1 MSRLNDEV
9 FLILCVNRSSTQ
21 FDSHCVQLFHKE
33 ELETNQW
40 QILHQ
45 NANEKL
51 KDSWLFWKGNLKLRL
66 LSWKTLTRHFTIFL
80 ISFGHTE
87 VYLYE
92 PERGR
97 KKEEEEI
104 GFETRLSMV
113 KHAFWAAVKRVRKT
127 CINFQNSRMEEPT
140 TKGHS
145 NTRPQRSLRSLN
157 GEKKQHHHNFQN
169 LCQWARN
176 MRTHFFKVCQS
187 H

>member
-1 MSRLNDEV
+1 MTDFTSKCKCFWKIEGFV
-9 FLILCVNRSSTQ
+9 AFLKGQ
-21 FDSHCVQLFHKE
+21 F
-33 ELETNQW
+33 
-40 QILHQ
+40 
-45 NANEKL
+45 KL
-51 KDSWLFWKGNLKLRL
+51 KL